1 MYKVVWKNTALK
13 QLAKIDKKL
22 ADKLTNKVENY
33 LVKDPINRGER
44 LLYDYQ
50 GFYRYRFG
58 DYRVIYE
65 IKAQELIISV
75 VKVAHRREVY

>member
-13 QLAKIDKKL
+13 QLAKIDKKI
-22 ADKLTNKVENY
+22 ADKLTDKVENY

-44 LLYDYQ
+44 LLYDYK